1 MNQVHREWKAQ
12 EVERMNHALAAK
24 AEEILQTLREAENHL
39 VRLHAGLEPRF
50 STTAMI
56 QRLRIAI
63 VDLSVPRRA
72 PTLDEYMRVERDHAA
87 RDMALRDARLN
98 DTRRAPRR
106 PINDALEGLPYR
118 KPSIGSRFWKAVRGV

>member
-12 EVERMNHALAAK
+12 EVERMNRALAAK

-39 VRLHAGLEPRF
+39 VRLHAGQEPRF
-50 STTAMI
+50 STTTMI

-63 VDLSVPRRA
+63 VDLSAPRGA
-72 PTLDEYMRVERDHAA
+72 ATWNEYMRVERDHAA

-106 PINDALEGLPYR
+106 PINDALEGPYR

>member
-12 EVERMNHALAAK
+12 EVERMNRALAAK

-72 PTLDEYMRVERDHAA
+72 PALDEYMRGAERDHAA

-106 PINDALEGLPYR
+106 PINDALEGLYR

>member
-1 MNQVHREWKAQ
+1 MNQVHREWKSNEA
-12 EVERMNHALAAK
+12 ALATK
-24 AEEILQTLREAENHL
+24 ADAILQTLREAENHL
-39 VRLHAGLEPRF
+39 VRLHAGQEPRF

-98 DTRRAPRR
+98 ETRRAPRR
-106 PINDALEGLPYR
+106 PINDALEGPPYR

>member
-106 PINDALEGLPYR
+106 PINDALEGPYR

>member
-12 EVERMNHALAAK
+12 EVERMNRALAAK

-72 PTLDEYMRVERDHAA
+72 PALDEYMRVERDHAA

-106 PINDALEGLPYR
+106 PVTDALEGPYR
-118 KPSIGSRFWKAVRGV
+118 KPSIGSRFWKAVRNV